1 MIEFLLEESSRLIDP
16 IARESLDQFKKAR
29 KLDREEFIG
38 KIEPASVKHALL
50 SSDLFV
56 EGGDLVDLAFI
67 ISADLKAVKDN
78 KDFKPDRLAE
88 SPKLKKSPSRKPALN
103 KKPRHFKGPFP
114 NNQVPSMKTISTQLN
129 SLQNSL
135 ASGENSSQRH
145 NFFFFP
151 QDRPPVKSRKIG
163 NIQLKSEDRIPRNPL
178 THSITEKV
186 KGKIPSRPT
195 PN

>member
-145 NFFFFP
+145 KFFP
-151 QDRPPVKSRKIG
+151 KI
-163 NIQLKSEDRIPRNPL
+163 DHP
-178 THSITEKV
+178 
-186 KGKIPSRPT
+186 
-195 PN
+195 

>member
-145 NFFFFP
+145 NFFP
-151 QDRPPVKSRKIG
+151 QDIDHP
-163 NIQLKSEDRIPRNPL
+163 
-178 THSITEKV
+178 
-186 KGKIPSRPT
+186 
-195 PN
+195 